1 MPSFGRSS
9 LINTMDDIVMNS
21 DFVTNSYGESYDS
34 SCENS
39 RVPVNNQWIPLQSKD
54 YLKKTKINMQL

>member
-39 RVPVNNQWIPLQSKD
+39 WVPVNNQWIPLQSKD